1 MTVKPGR
8 TLRLRVRVTGVVQ
21 GVYFRASTAE
31 KARRLGVTGWVQNNA
46 DGAVEL
52 QAEGDEAAVRELC
65 EWCRKGPP
73 AARVDE
79 VAACTPKPGPQ
90 GGRAWAVSDSE

>member
-31 KARRLGVTGWVQNNA
+31 QARRLGLTGWVRNTPEGQ
-46 DGAVEL
+46 VEL
-52 QAEGDEAAVRELC
+52 EAEGEEASVRALC
-65 EWCRKGPP
+65 EWCRRGPP
-73 AARVDE
+73 AARVDKLDLE
-79 VAACTPKPGPQ
+79 ELAPSGA
-90 GGRAWAVSDSE
+90 DSSFRIRH